1 MVGALGRLDGRTA
14 WRARRTRGCRLLP
27 QDLVIG
33 DPGAA
38 AMFDDR
44 LYKRGALTLHALRL
58 TVGDDVFFDILRT
71 WTARYR
77 HGTVSTEQFVVCATE
92 VAGTPLALLVES
104 WVYRAALPELPGSSG
119 RSRG

>member
-1 MVGALGRLDGRTA
+1 M
-14 WRARRTRGCRLLP
+14 
-27 QDLVIG
+27 IG

-44 LYKRGALTLHALRL
+44 LYKRGALTLHAVRL

-71 WTARYR
+71 WTARFR
-77 HGTVSTEQFVVCATE
+77 HGTVSTEQFVACASE
-92 VAGTPLALLVES
+92 VAGSSLALLVES

-119 RSRG
+119 LVPRLG